1 MALNWLQVAMKV
13 LVDNVAV
20 LVIEYCLLDGL
31 SDLLSPGVVLRLDEN
46 LIRDIAVETADSQTE
61 RAGVLRKLKSLEAG
75 LQTLGRLDIHKP
87 AGTSHLHDSSY
98 L

>member
-1 MALNWLQVAMKV
+1 MKNLLQET
-13 LVDNVAV
+13 DQGSSTRDC
-20 LVIEYCLLDGL
+20 EPP
-31 SDLLSPGVVLRLDEN
+31 DLLSPDAVLRLDEN
-46 LIRDIAVETADSQTE
+46 LIGDIAAETADSQTE
-61 RAGVLRKLKSLEAG
+61 RARVLRKLKSLKAG